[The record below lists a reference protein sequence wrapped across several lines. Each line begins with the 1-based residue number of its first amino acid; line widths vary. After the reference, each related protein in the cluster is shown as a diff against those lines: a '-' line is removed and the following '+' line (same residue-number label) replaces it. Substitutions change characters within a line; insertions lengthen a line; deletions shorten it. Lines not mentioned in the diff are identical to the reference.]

1 MIRSPVR
8 LSRAEAITVRTQ
20 ARDARVQKFM
30 VSVAELLGRPGEYRD
45 ISLQEPLEGVSSTL
59 ARLDEQ
65 PLHAELKAESVVE
78 GILITGE
85 VEATAAVR
93 CARCLKE
100 FSSALSV
107 ELCELFVAPGH
118 EATAGEDPY
127 RVKGTE
133 IGLEP
138 MLRDAVT
145 LSLPLR
151 PLCRPDCKGL
161 CARCGTDLNQGPC
174 GCVEEESDPRWAD
187 LDVVRE
193 MLRERSG

>member
-1 MIRSPVR
+1 M
-8 LSRAEAITVRTQ
+8 
-20 ARDARVQKFM
+20 QKFT

-59 ARLDEQ
+59 ARLDER
-65 PLHAELKAESVVE
+65 PLRAELRAESVME

-85 VEATAAVR
+85 VEVEASVR
-93 CARCLKE
+93 CARCLRE
-100 FSSALSV
+100 FSSDLSV

-118 EATAGEDPY
+118 EAPGEDPY
-127 RVKGTE
+127 RVRGTE

-151 PLCRPDCKGL
+151 PLCKPDCKGL
-161 CARCGTDLNQGPC
+161 CARCGTDLNQGAC
-174 GCVEEESDPRWAD
+174 GCVDEETDPRWAD
-187 LDVVRE
+187 LDAVRE

>member
-1 MIRSPVR
+1 MIQGPVR
-8 LSRAEAITVRTQ
+8 LSRAEAITVRKHRGRGR
-20 ARDARVQKFM
+20 AR
-30 VSVAELLGRPGEYRD
+30 AEVHGLGRPGEYRD

-59 ARLDEQ
+59 ARLDER
-65 PLHAELKAESVVE
+65 PLRAELRAESVME

-85 VEATAAVR
+85 VEVEASVR
-93 CARCLKE
+93 CARCLRE
-100 FSSALSV
+100 FSSDLSV

-118 EATAGEDPY
+118 EAPGEDPY
-127 RVKGTE
+127 RVRGTE

-151 PLCRPDCKGL
+151 PLCKPDCKGL
-161 CARCGTDLNQGPC
+161 CARCGTDLNQGAC
-174 GCVEEESDPRWAD
+174 GCVDEETDPRWAD
-187 LDVVRE
+187 LDAVRE

>member
-1 MIRSPVR
+1 MIDSPVR
-8 LSRAEAITVRTQ
+8 PSRAEAISVRTQ
-20 ARDARVQKFM
+20 AGDARVQKFTI
-30 VSVAELLGRPGEYRD
+30 SVAELLGRPGEYRD
-45 ISLQEPLEGVSSTL
+45 ISVREPLEGVSSTL
-59 ARLDEQ
+59 ARLDER
-65 PLHAELKAESVVE
+65 PLLAELRAESVVE

-85 VEATAAVR
+85 VEAPATLR

-100 FSSALSV
+100 FSSEISV

-118 EATAGEDPY
+118 ETAGEDPY
-127 RVKGTE
+127 RVRGTE

-161 CARCGTDLNQGPC
+161 CPRCGTDLNQGPC
-174 GCVEEESDPRWAD
+174 GCVDDEADPRWAD

-193 MLRERSG
+193 MLRDRSG